1 MPWREV
7 SVEKTDRRRRVAF
20 VGDSFTFGSWADSYE
35 KAFVGVFDRSVSP
48 ERFEVLNFGVGGYG
62 PEDMELQIQEEVMA
76 FSPAFVVAAIFT
88 GNDFRDSLLGIHK
101 EDIVDGTARLNE
113 ANLRA
118 RIPEELLGF
127 DGTLSPSCA
136 RESSLLRSLDGLAAF
151 RLLSPYLRL
160 ENLCV
165 EFAVNQN
172 FRMYTYWSQ
181 FPYPPLAIQGKDEVL
196 ETLSRMD
203 RYLEERGVRLAI
215 AALPMMEQ
223 VHAREAVGDGY
234 DIGFPQ
240 AYLHL
245 FARERDIPYID
256 LLPALREHVERTN
269 ERIFVSGDTHLN
281 NRGHQLVGEALADWF
296 RCCVKTRRR
305 GPVRAP

>member
-1 MPWREV
+1 
-7 SVEKTDRRRRVAF
+7 
-20 VGDSFTFGSWADSYE
+20 
-35 KAFVGVFDRSVSP
+35 
-48 ERFEVLNFGVGGYG
+48 
-62 PEDMELQIQEEVMA
+62 MA
-76 FSPAFVVAAIFT
+76 FSPTFVVAVIFT

-118 RIPEELLGF
+118 RIPEEFLGF
-127 DGTLSPSCA
+127 DGTLSPSCG

-234 DIGFPQ
+234 DIDLPQ

-281 NRGHQLVGEALADWF
+281 NRGHELVGEALADWF